1 LPGWQRD
8 ERRKQAAEGSLGSPE
23 KRTKD
28 ENEDEDEHDRDMAL
42 NTYLLHLTLFHP
54 GKPPS
59 PIEAEDDDE
68 DEKDSEMTLSRYKSP
83 GYCHLSLRDADL
95 IDGQPGDKSPYVFSA
110 CRRNVGGANKYSLC
124 YLTPL
129 RFDVGRKRR
138 LHDDFHT
145 SCASPE
151 SKVA

>member
-42 NTYLLHLTLFHP
+42 NTY
-54 GKPPS
+54 S
-59 PIEAEDDDE
+59 
-68 DEKDSEMTLSRYKSP
+68 
-83 GYCHLSLRDADL
+83 
-95 IDGQPGDKSPYVFSA
+95 YVFSA